1 MKEISLLLNVVVLV
15 FEVLYYALFMKF
27 ARKEGKFWRYL
38 LLFSL
43 MTFCLF
49 FMKTTKIYTILVISL
64 FILYGLKY
72 IVKLKVS
79 LYDMLVTSVMLLLK
93 LFLEM
98 TFSLLFYAFIK
109 NIIIDSTITGIIKIF
124 IILLMKNS
132 INKVYQKF
140 ERLWKNNNFYIRYIF
155 TIIVFSYII
164 CTCLFYIIKW
174 I

>member
-79 LYDMLVTSVMLLLK
+79 LYDMLVISVMLLLK

-98 TFSLLFYAFIK
+98 PFSLLFYVFIK
-109 NIIIDSTITGIIKIF
+109 NIFIVSTITGIIKIF

-132 INKVYQKF
+132 INKVYQRF

-164 CTCLFYIIKW
+164 WTCLFYIIKW